1 MDYIKG
7 KYRKSIFKSN
17 DTSFIVGLF
26 RVEETNSKDIDV
38 PKVITFTG
46 NLPELNTE
54 DKYVF
59 KGEFVSH
66 PKYGYQ
72 FNVSEYEKII
82 PTERESIIEFLT
94 SSFIKG
100 CGIKTAEKIYE
111 LYGDKSLDKIRENKE
126 NLLLV
131 QSMTSKRAESIYNSI
146 IKYDKVDGD
155 LLYLKNLGFSLN
167 DAMKIINIYGSES
180 KNIIEYNIY
189 DLKDEIDFN
198 KLDNIFLNTNKKDD
212 KRRVNALIIES
223 MKDICFKCGDVY
235 LDKIDIILYLESV
248 YHLSVDIND
257 NLKELILNK
266 EIVNDKEDYYLLEY
280 YLDEVYNAESI
291 SKLASK
297 KPMKINK
304 IDKLISKVESKF
316 NIKYSNEQKE
326 AIKNALEN
334 SISIITGGPGTGKTT
349 VINGILEIYKI
360 INKLSSIEKD
370 VLLLAP
376 TGRAARKMFEIT
388 GYEASTIHRF
398 LKWDKDKNS
407 FKINEFNKEH
417 YKLIIIDEVSMI
429 DNHLLASLFKG
440 LNLNTKIVFIGDEYQ
455 LPSVSPGLILND
467 MINSEVLAHTRLE
480 EIYRQ
485 SDNSYIPVLARSIK
499 DVDLYEE
506 LLDKRDDYNFIV
518 TKDGNIR
525 SVIKEIV
532 LKSLK
537 RNLNENNTQV
547 LAPMYKGVNGIDNLN
562 ILLQDIYNPKSS
574 NKNEYTY
581 INRTFREG
589 DKVLNLENFIDFNI
603 SNGDI
608 GFIINIDPFNKDEII
623 TVDYDGN
630 LVSYNKEMLT
640 SLTHA
645 YAISIHKSQ
654 GNEFDHVI
662 MPLSLYY
669 SRMLYNKL
677 IYTGVSRAKKS
688 LILVGE
694 PLALQKA
701 VYNNY
706 SEVRKTK
713 LKLRIQNMSK

>member
-1 MDYIKG
+1 M
-7 KYRKSIFKSN
+7 
-17 DTSFIVGLF
+17 LF
-26 RVEETNSKDIDV
+26 RS
-38 PKVITFTG
+38 
-46 NLPELNTE
+46 
-54 DKYVF
+54 
-59 KGEFVSH
+59 
-66 PKYGYQ
+66 
-72 FNVSEYEKII
+72 
-82 PTERESIIEFLT
+82 
-94 SSFIKG
+94 
-100 CGIKTAEKIYE
+100 
-111 LYGDKSLDKIRENKE
+111 
-126 NLLLV
+126 
-131 QSMTSKRAESIYNSI
+131 
-146 IKYDKVDGD
+146 
-155 LLYLKNLGFSLN
+155 
-167 DAMKIINIYGSES
+167 
-180 KNIIEYNIY
+180 
-189 DLKDEIDFN
+189 
-198 KLDNIFLNTNKKDD
+198 
-212 KRRVNALIIES
+212 
-223 MKDICFKCGDVY
+223 
-235 LDKIDIILYLESV
+235 
-248 YHLSVDIND
+248 
-257 NLKELILNK
+257 
-266 EIVNDKEDYYLLEY
+266 
-280 YLDEVYNAESI
+280 
-291 SKLASK
+291 
-297 KPMKINK
+297 
-304 IDKLISKVESKF
+304 
-316 NIKYSNEQKE
+316 
-326 AIKNALEN
+326 
-334 SISIITGGPGTGKTT
+334 
-349 VINGILEIYKI
+349 
-360 INKLSSIEKD
+360 
-370 VLLLAP
+370 
-376 TGRAARKMFEIT
+376 
-388 GYEASTIHRF
+388 
-398 LKWDKDKNS
+398 
-407 FKINEFNKEH
+407 
-417 YKLIIIDEVSMI
+417 
-429 DNHLLASLFKG
+429 

-518 TKDGNIR
+518 TKDGNIS

-608 GFIINIDPFNKDEII
+608 GFIIDINPFNKDEII